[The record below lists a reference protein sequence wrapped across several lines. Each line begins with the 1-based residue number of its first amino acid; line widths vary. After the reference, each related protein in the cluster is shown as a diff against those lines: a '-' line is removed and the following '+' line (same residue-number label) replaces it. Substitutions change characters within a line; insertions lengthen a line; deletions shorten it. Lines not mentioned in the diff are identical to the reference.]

1 MLEIEIPERIS
12 QVWTEPCWPGGA
24 AASLTR
30 SKIMT
35 SHQQKLL
42 WGGVGLLVLIFTCC
56 VGVVLGGAL
65 SKKQPT
71 PTAAVSIVTAASPI
85 PLPPTE
91 PVVQEPTPTNT
102 LVSASFELVTATPTP
117 VIIVVTSTPLPTEPP
132 PSPSPPP
139 PTAVPSIQPTV
150 VASNDFA
157 ALVAYANAIKP
168 ILDEGLAAAKR
179 DKNILEAG
187 DQNPAALCGPGLTPH
202 PTLAN
207 DARLMH
213 DLTDRLSQITP
224 PPEAAQSVHQP
235 LIDSMRL
242 WAKALDDINESCQTD
257 EPITRGLLRLGA
269 VLQLGGS
276 LVNFHIAAD
285 NFYRLLVVNGL
296 ETLGGK

>member
-1 MLEIEIPERIS
+1 
-12 QVWTEPCWPGGA
+12 
-24 AASLTR
+24 
-30 SKIMT
+30 MT
-35 SHQQKLL
+35 SNQQKLL

-56 VGVVLGGAL
+56 IGAVLGGAL
-65 SKKQPT
+65 PKKQPT
-71 PTAAVSIVTAASPI
+71 PTAAVARMIAASPI
-85 PLPPTE
+85 LLPPTE
-91 PVVQEPTPTNT
+91 PVAQEPTPTNT

-117 VIIVVTSTPLPTEPP
+117 VIIVVTSPPLPTEPP
-132 PSPSPPP
+132 PSP
-139 PTAVPSIQPTV
+139 TAVPLIQPSA
-150 VASNDFA
+150 VAGNDFA
-157 ALVAYANAIKP
+157 ALVAYADAIKP

-187 DQNPAALCGPGLTPH
+187 DQNPAALCGPGLTPQ

-213 DLTDRLSQITP
+213 DLTDRLGQITP

-276 LVNFHIAAD
+276 LVNFQIATD